1 MSGSGEARIA
11 FDLWVVYDH
20 PADARDAYLVRRWE
34 VSGRG
39 PVPTHETVT
48 YHTLDRLRA
57 EMRDRG
63 LTRLPPSRRD
73 DKVILESLALI
84 LGGGAC
90 KSRGGGTCRF
100 HPDCS
105 L

>member
-1 MSGSGEARIA
+1 MSGSGEAGIA

-34 VSGRG
+34 VSGSG

-57 EMRDRG
+57 EMRGRG

-73 DKVILESLALI
+73 DKVILESWL
-84 LGGGAC
+84 
-90 KSRGGGTCRF
+90 
-100 HPDCS
+100 
-105 L
+105 